1 MAARSM
7 SGRMPVAERPK
18 GDEASAAG
26 RFGSLRSLSAR
37 LAAWPWWVHVL
48 LIFVASR
55 IVTTAMLLFFAAHQ
69 AANSWTGPSP
79 DYFSYSQ
86 AWDSHWYYLVA
97 VNGYPR
103 VLPVDDGYVGQNTW
117 AFLPV
122 YPWLVQ
128 GLAIL
133 TAIPYAGMAVIVSVL
148 ASLGTALLA
157 FKLWREAGLSAAQ
170 SLGAVALLC
179 VNPVSTVLQ
188 IGYAEPLQ
196 LLLLTAGLLHLQRHR
211 YWLTIPFVVLSAFT
225 RPGALAFAL
234 AIGLHVILRWAVAW
248 RASREGGSDQ
258 RAWMRVVNGGFPIR
272 EQVAAIVA
280 AAAALVAGLAWP
292 LIAAA
297 ATGSSSAYTDT
308 EMSWRTGYIGHTEFA
323 PFTGWILAAQ
333 WWAEWVHLPGWL
345 GIVVLALSVAALAV
359 LAFSPWA
366 RRLGP
371 TIRLWFA
378 SWLVYLFAV
387 FFPQSSTW
395 RLLLPAYPMLGAFA
409 VSRRWVLWAVIAL
422 SLVGQWFWI
431 DQEWAIAGY
440 DWTPP

>member
-1 MAARSM
+1 MTEREAPRTAASSRS
-7 SGRMPVAERPK
+7 
-18 GDEASAAG
+18 
-26 RFGSLRSLSAR
+26 RSLGDRDDQRPDAFLAR
-37 LAAWPWWVHVL
+37 VRSWPWWVHVV

-55 IVTTAMLLFFAAHQ
+55 IVTTAMLLFFASHQ
-69 AANSWTGPSP
+69 AANAWTGASP
-79 DYFSYSQ
+79 DYLAFSQ
-86 AWDSHWYYLVA
+86 VWDSHWYYLVA
-97 VNGYPR
+97 VNGYPSE
-103 VLPVDDGYVGQNTW
+103 LPIDDAHVGQNTW

-128 GLAIL
+128 GLSVMTSASYD
-133 TAIPYAGMAVIVSVL
+133 AMAVVVSVL

-157 FKLWREAGLSAAQ
+157 FKLWREAGFAAGQ
-170 SLGAVALLC
+170 ALGAVALLC
-179 VNPVSTVLQ
+179 ANPISTVFQ
-188 IGYAEPLQ
+188 VGYAEPLQ
-196 LLLLTAGLLHLQRHR
+196 LLLLTAGLLHLQRRR

-225 RPGALAFAL
+225 KPGALAFAL
-234 AIGLHVILRWAVAW
+234 AVGLHVIVRWTAAW
-248 RASREGGSDQ
+248 RASSRPGAKGEGHSV
-258 RAWMRVVNGGFPIR
+258 RAADTAFPLR
-272 EQVAAIVA
+272 EQFAAIVA

-297 ATGSSSAYTDT
+297 ATGSLSAYTDT

-333 WWAEWVHLPGWL
+333 WWAEWVHLPGWV
-345 GIVVLALSVAALAV
+345 GVVVLALIVAALVA

-371 TIRLWFA
+371 TIRLWVG
-378 SWLVYLFAV
+378 SWFLYLFAV

-395 RLLLPAYPMLGAFA
+395 RLLLPAYPALGAFA
-409 VSRRWVLWAVIAL
+409 LSRRWVLWAAIAL
-422 SLVGQWFWI
+422 SIVGQWFWI